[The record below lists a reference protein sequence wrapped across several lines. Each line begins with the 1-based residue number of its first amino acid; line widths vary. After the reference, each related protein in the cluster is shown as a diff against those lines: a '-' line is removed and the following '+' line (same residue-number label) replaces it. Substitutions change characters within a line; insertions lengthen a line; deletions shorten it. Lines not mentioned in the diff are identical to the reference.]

1 MGYVTIVFCKSIL
14 QFNATLLLKNV
25 DDGRY
30 ILPLNTEKLWMQLLV
45 CLFFPPPLI
54 SLYLNA
60 FLHSVT
66 CFHVL
71 IVAFVFLVGSLFYF
85 FMHMIVPSMGT
96 MLRKFARFQ
105 H

>member
-1 MGYVTIVFCKSIL
+1 
-14 QFNATLLLKNV
+14 V

-30 ILPLNTEKLWMQLLV
+30 ILPLNTEKFMDAITGV
-45 CLFFPPPLI
+45 FTPPPPPKLI

-71 IVAFVFLVGSLFYF
+71 IVAFVFLVGLLFYF

>member
-1 MGYVTIVFCKSIL
+1 MWMMADKFYNKK
-14 QFNATLLLKNV
+14 LKNFW
-25 DDGRY
+25 
-30 ILPLNTEKLWMQLLV
+30 LQLLV
-45 CLFFPPPLI
+45 FLPPPPPPQLI

-71 IVAFVFLVGSLFYF
+71 IVAFVFLVGLLFYF